1 MDNVRV
7 LLANSPRMLRESL
20 RGMLDRE
27 IDIDVT
33 TAPPDPIE
41 LLAAVDHTEADV
53 VFVTLPES
61 GADPG
66 ICSHL
71 LAQYPELLVIALS
84 PVDGRAVVFKQVI
97 TREELTP
104 VAEDSL
110 LQAIRRRRQ
119 QPFSPVGT
127 PDDRHDTGSQP
138 EAEETFPRKK
148 R

>member
-20 RGMLDRE
+20 QGLLDRQN
-27 IDIDVT
+27 DIEVA

-41 LLAAVDHTEADV
+41 LLSAVDRTEADV
-53 VFVTLPES
+53 VLVTLPES

-71 LAQYPELLVIALS
+71 LAQYPELLVIAVS

-97 TREELTP
+97 TREELRP
-104 VAEDSL
+104 VAEDDL
-110 LQAIRRRRQ
+110 LKAIRRRRE
-119 QPFSPVGT
+119 QPFSPAATPNDRLGT
-127 PDDRHDTGSQP
+127 VPQP